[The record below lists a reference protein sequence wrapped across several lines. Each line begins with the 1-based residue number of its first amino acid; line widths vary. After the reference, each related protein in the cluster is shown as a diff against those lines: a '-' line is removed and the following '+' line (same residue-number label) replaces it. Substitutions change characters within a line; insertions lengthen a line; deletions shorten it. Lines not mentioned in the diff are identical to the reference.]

1 LKFHPLGRIGKPNDM
16 AFVNGFFTLGC
27 AYSWLAIYPV
37 ELFTSSVRSTAA
49 SFIFNATRLV
59 AWIFPIAAGT
69 VIQFCG
75 GIRQA
80 VMMLGSIYL
89 LGLIIPFFLPE
100 TRSKPLPR

>member
-1 LKFHPLGRIGKPNDM
+1 
-16 AFVNGFFTLGC
+16 LGC

-69 VIQFCG
+69 MIQFFG
-75 GIRQA
+75 EIRQA

-100 TRSKPLPR
+100 TRGKPLPR